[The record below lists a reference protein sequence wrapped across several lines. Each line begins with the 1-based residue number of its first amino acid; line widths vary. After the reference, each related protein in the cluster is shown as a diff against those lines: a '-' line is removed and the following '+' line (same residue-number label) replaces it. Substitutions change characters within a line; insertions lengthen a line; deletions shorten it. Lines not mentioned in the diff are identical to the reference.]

1 MTTFLA
7 VCSAFIG
14 RAGSVQTREDLDAL
28 TGAMVVALLT
38 ELLRP
43 IAGHPEAADL
53 AFKLSPLVG
62 AMLLRTVK
70 RILKD
75 SKGM

>member
-7 VCSAFIG
+7 ACSAFVG

-28 TGAMVVALLT
+28 TGEAVDVLVT

-43 IAGHPEAADL
+43 IAGKPEAADL
-53 AFKLSPLVG
+53 AFKLSPLVA
-62 AMLLRTVK
+62 AMLLRTLK
-70 RILKD
+70 GILRD
-75 SKGM
+75 SERM